1 MILVAL
7 MEPKTPGNVGAVA
20 RCMKNFNLN
29 KLILVNPKCDHLSKE
44 ALDRASHAKD
54 VLKKAKVMSFEQLLK
69 RFDYVVGTSAIVGTD
84 YNIPRSP
91 LPPEKLR
98 LPDKDVVI
106 LFGRE
111 DHGLSNDEILKCDF
125 VVTIPA
131 SKGYASMNVSHSAA
145 IIFYELFKKSDAEKN
160 SSHIVFA
167 SKKDKDILLNLI
179 YDSLDKLD
187 FSTKKKKETQ
197 KKVWK
202 RLVGKAFLT
211 RREIF
216 ALCGYFRKVR

>member
-1 MILVAL
+1 MISVAL

-20 RCMKNFNLN
+20 RCMKNFNFSR
-29 KLILVNPKCDHLSKE
+29 LILVNPKCDHLSKE
-44 ALDRASHAKD
+44 SMDRASHAKD
-54 VLKKAKVMSFEQLLK
+54 VLKNVKIMSFNDLIK
-69 RFDYVVGTSAIVGTD
+69 KFDYVVGTSAIVGTD

-91 LPPEKLR
+91 LPPDKLK

-106 LFGRE
+106 VFGRE
-111 DHGLSNDEILKCDF
+111 DHGLSNEEILKCDF
-125 VVTIPA
+125 IVTIPT
-131 SKGYASMNVSHSAA
+131 SKKYSALNLSHSAV
-145 IIFYELFKKSDAEKN
+145 IVFYELFKNSAADKN

-167 SKKDKDILLNLI
+167 SKKDKDILINLI
-179 YDSLDKLD
+179 DNSLDRLD

-202 RLVGKAFLT
+202 RLIGKAFLT

-216 ALCGYFRKVR
+216 ALCGYFRKIR